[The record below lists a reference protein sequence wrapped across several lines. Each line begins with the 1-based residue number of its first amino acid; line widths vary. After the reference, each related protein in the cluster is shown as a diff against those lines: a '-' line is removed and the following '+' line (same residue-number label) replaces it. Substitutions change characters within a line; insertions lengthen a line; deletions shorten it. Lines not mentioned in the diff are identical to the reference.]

1 MSAIGY
7 IRVDAFTSRARIPV
21 EDAAVTVVDDTGRL
35 LGLRLTDSSGQT
47 TPIRIEV
54 PNLENSQTPD
64 TGLPAFT
71 TVNLYA
77 RAEGYEQ
84 VLARGIQVFADTVTT
99 QDLPLIPLSEYPE
112 KFNQAEIFDTPPQ
125 NL

>member
-7 IRVDAFTSRARIPV
+7 IRVDAYTSRARIPL
-21 EDAAVTVVDDTGRL
+21 EDVAVAVVDDTGRL

-54 PNLENSQTPD
+54 PDPENSQTPN
-64 TGLPAFT
+64 TGMPAFT
-71 TVNLYA
+71 PVNLYA

-99 QDLPLIPLSEYPE
+99 QDLPLIPLSEYPQQ
-112 KFNQAEIFDTPPQ
+112 FDQAEVFDTPPQ

>member
-7 IRVDAFTSRARIPV
+7 LRIVAYTSRARIPL
-21 EDAAVTVVDDTGRL
+21 EDVAVAVVDDEGRL

-47 TPIRIEV
+47 TPIRVEV
-54 PNLENSQTPD
+54 PDFANSQTPD
-64 TGLPAFT
+64 TGKPAFY

-99 QDLPLIPLSEYPE
+99 QDLPMIPLSEYPE
-112 KFNQAEIFDTPPQ
+112 KFNQAEVFDTPPQ

>member
-7 IRVDAFTSRARIPV
+7 IRVSAYTSRARIPL
-21 EDAAVTVVDDTGRL
+21 EDVAVTVVDNDGRL
-35 LGLRLTDSSGQT
+35 LGLRLTDSSGMT
-47 TPIRIEV
+47 TPIRLEV
-54 PNLENSQTPD
+54 PDLANSQSPE
-64 TGLPAFT
+64 TGKPAFY

-84 VLARGIQVFADTVTT
+84 ILVRGIQVFADTVTT
-99 QDLPLIPLSEYPE
+99 QDLAMIPLSEYPD